1 MNDENGGS
9 AVGADATST
18 HHMHNSLVGSYSNQ
32 RVLVTGGAS
41 FIGSHLVELLTRSG
55 ATVRVA
61 DDLSSG
67 KLENLST
74 VSADIEFLEG
84 DLREPAFAAHA
95 CADQQVVFH
104 LAAQHGGRGYIET
117 HPVEC
122 VGNMGLDFTV
132 FDASVRAGAQ
142 KIVHAS
148 SACVYPTTLQAHEDD
163 RNLLRE
169 DDANFDEPG
178 KAFSDGEYGWAKLMG
193 ELQLRA
199 FVKQYGISGV
209 ACRIFTAYG
218 ERENESHAVI
228 ALIAKAAMRL
238 DPFPIWGNGLQTRNF
253 TYVLDTVMGMALAGA
268 KLEGFETINVGS
280 PHHHTILELID
291 EVFDVIGWRPGE
303 IRRELDKPVGV
314 KSRAA
319 DVGKCVQL
327 LDWVPEWGL
336 REGVA
341 RTTNWY
347 LEEFEEQDPNRFET
361 LLMERN

>member
-1 MNDENGGS
+1 MSDRLNRYYANRD
-9 AVGADATST
+9 
-18 HHMHNSLVGSYSNQ
+18 
-32 RVLVTGGAS
+32 VLVTGGAS
-41 FIGSHLVELLTRSG
+41 FIGSHLVELLLTNG
-55 ATVRVA
+55 ARIRVA

-67 KLENLST
+67 KLENLAP
-74 VSADIEFLEG
+74 VAGEIEFLEG
-84 DLREPAFAAHA
+84 DLRDPDFAARA
-95 CADQQVVFH
+95 CAGQGVVFH

-132 FDASVRAGAQ
+132 FDAAVRAGAE

-148 SACVYPTTLQAHEDD
+148 SACVYPTTLQANESD

-169 DDANFDEPG
+169 DDANFEEPG

-238 DPFPIWGNGLQTRNF
+238 DPYPIWGNGLQTRNF

-268 KLEGFETINVGS
+268 VLEGFETINAGS
-280 PHHHTILELID
+280 PHHHTIMELID
-291 EVFDVIGWRPGE
+291 EVFQVLEWRPQE
-303 IRRELDKPVGV
+303 IHRELDKPVGV

-319 DVGKCVQL
+319 DVEKCRRL
-327 LDWVPEWGL
+327 LGWAPEWSL
-336 REGVA
+336 ADGVA
-341 RTTNWY
+341 RTTQWY
-347 LEEFEEQDPNRFET
+347 LAQYEERDRDRFER
-361 LLMERN
+361 LLMERS

>member
-1 MNDENGGS
+1 MS
-9 AVGADATST
+9 ARLDRYYAS
-18 HHMHNSLVGSYSNQ
+18 
-32 RVLVTGGAS
+32 REVLVTGGAS
-41 FIGSHLVELLTRSG
+41 FIGSHLVELLLRSG
-55 ATVRVA
+55 ARVRVA
-61 DDLSSG
+61 DDLSRG
-67 KLENLST
+67 KLENLAA
-74 VSADIEFLEG
+74 VAGEVEFLEG
-84 DLREPAFAAHA
+84 DLRDPGFAARA
-95 CADQQVVFH
+95 CAGQAVVFH
-104 LAAQHGGRGYIET
+104 LAAQHGGRGYIDT

-132 FDASVRAGAQ
+132 FDAAVRAGTE

-148 SACVYPTTLQAHEDD
+148 SACVYPTTLQASESD

-169 DDANFDEPG
+169 DDANFDEQG

-238 DPFPIWGNGLQTRNF
+238 DPYPIWGNGLQTRNF

-268 KLEGFETINVGS
+268 VLEGFETINVGS
-280 PHHHTILELID
+280 PHHHTILELVE
-291 EVFDVIGWRPGE
+291 EVFEVLDWRPAE
-303 IRRELDKPVGV
+303 IRKELDKPVGV

-319 DVGKCVQL
+319 DVAKCERL
-327 LDWVPEWGL
+327 LDWAPEWNL
-336 REGVA
+336 RKGVE
-341 RTTNWY
+341 RTTQWY
-347 LEEFEEQDPNRFET
+347 MEQFVEQDPEQFES
-361 LLMERN
+361 LLMERS